1 MPEIALPPNVTNPAV
16 GPRDAEM
23 LKVAEAA
30 EAQNKVAAAAEAAAR
45 AAQSALDNANKKA
58 AETAKPVETKLEE
71 KTLVDLSKDGT
82 IKPASEEQKI
92 LGKFK
97 TQADLEKAYTELEAK
112 LSGKPDAK
120 ASESKPLVSNE
131 EMTEY
136 AQTVTATG
144 DLTSD
149 HYAEL
154 AKRGLAPEIVRGYVE
169 GLKARAAEHLKQ
181 TYEVA
186 GGEAGYKAMADWASK
201 NVPDAELQVYNQDV
215 KSGDKARV
223 SAAVTGLYSRFVAA
237 GNSPATR
244 SIPSRTAG
252 SVQNSGGGVQK
263 IGSADELTLLMG
275 SMEYKMNPAF
285 REEVARRLAAS
296 QGL

>member
-1 MPEIALPPNVTNPAV
+1 MPEIALPPNTTNPAV

-58 AETAKPVETKLEE
+58 PATETKPAETKAAEQPG
-71 KTLVDLSKDGT
+71 DGT
-82 IKPASEEQKI
+82 IKPATEEQKI

-112 LSGKPDAK
+112 LSAKPGDKPA
-120 ASESKPLVSNE
+120 ESKPLVSNE

-244 SIPSRTAG
+244 AIPSRTSG

-263 IGSADELTLLMG
+263 IGSSDELVLLMG
-275 SMEYKMNPAF
+275 SPDYKMNPAV
-285 REEVARRLAAS
+285 RDEVARRLAAS
-296 QGL
+296 QGI